1 MKEYLDQIL
10 AGEKSPEPLFQDP
23 ELVNERYM
31 LARQGI
37 ELERVIRI
45 DGHDVILNLIYEGR
59 QQEMYETW
67 KNHPNAVVRREL
79 ARYGYFLDEY
89 IYDVSTLV
97 RREVIRAEPKQAFKL
112 LAIPTDKNL
121 TLVRN
126 WLVQQAHPNIELLE
140 RYIQEPKAPHIYLD
154 ELQSKHKALTQP
166 LTTFERTMTD
176 TQLFKAGNPAWARDY
191 TPALIS
197 TIQGADSR
205 LKRKYGHYNNYVKIL
220 LDSALKLF
228 DPTDKRKLVSVVG
241 YKIEQELNNHERSD
255 D

>member
-1 MKEYLDQIL
+1 
-10 AGEKSPEPLFQDP
+10 
-23 ELVNERYM
+23 
-31 LARQGI
+31 
-37 ELERVIRI
+37 
-45 DGHDVILNLIYEGR
+45 
-59 QQEMYETW
+59 
-67 KNHPNAVVRREL
+67 
-79 ARYGYFLDEY
+79 
-89 IYDVSTLV
+89 
-97 RREVIRAEPKQAFKL
+97 
-112 LAIPTDKNL
+112 
-121 TLVRN
+121 
-126 WLVQQAHPNIELLE
+126 
-140 RYIQEPKAPHIYLD
+140 
-154 ELQSKHKALTQP
+154 
-166 LTTFERTMTD
+166 MTD